1 MSFVLPSSCIV
12 GDLPISLLFAHIDR
26 RCVCRCWN
34 HTDVLGQ
41 SDHIFTQLNNLLV
54 FGVFTCVLIRVQYQI
69 LVLILYFCF
78 NCYIDCFT
86 YSDLYLYS
94 PLHLHSHVLTAS
106 NIPKQYFFVYLQK
119 NKKWHILIH
128 LHSILIICSWIYCI
142 VYCFIIWLSYLLGQ
156 TSYWIKVI
164 GIFSKRKNQPP
175 YLSFWMFW

>member
-1 MSFVLPSSCIV
+1 MLKSYWCFGTEWPYFYAVKQPVSFWCIY
-12 GDLPISLLFAHIDR
+12 L
-26 RCVCRCWN
+26 CV
-34 HTDVLGQ
+34 DQGAIP
-41 SDHIFTQLNNLLV
+41 DIGFD
-54 FGVFTCVLIRVQYQI
+54 FD
-69 LVLILYFCF
+69 FCF

-142 VYCFIIWLSYLLGQ
+142 IYCFIIWLSYLLGQ